1 MEIKLKKYQ
10 EDVLSIVCVSEGK
23 TPEQYVGQLVELHL
37 DQLFIKDRDERIME
51 FAKSMIDAD
60 DATKNKIMALIK
72 SFDKVEEALIED
84 KPK

>member
-37 DQLFIKDRDERIME
+37 DQLYNKQRELKIME
-51 FAKSMIDAD
+51 MAKAIVDAD
-60 DATKNKIMALIK
+60 EATQFKVVSMMEKKAA
-72 SFDKVEEALIED
+72 DKEMS
-84 KPK
+84 